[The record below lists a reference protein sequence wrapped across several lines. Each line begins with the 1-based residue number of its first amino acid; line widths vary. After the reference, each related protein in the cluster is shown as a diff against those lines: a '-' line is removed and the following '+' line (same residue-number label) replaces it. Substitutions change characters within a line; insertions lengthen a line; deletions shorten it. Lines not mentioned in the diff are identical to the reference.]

1 MSKMEFDVKGMHCK
15 GCELGFEEK
24 LEELNFIDSAKAD
37 FKKGKVKIKYDESN
51 FDIKKV
57 CEAAQSLGF
66 EIIK

>member
-1 MSKMEFDVKGMHCK
+1 MSKMEVDVKVIHCK
-15 GCELGFEEK
+15 GCELGLEEK
-24 LEELNFIDSAKAD
+24 LEELNFIDLAKAD

>member
-15 GCELGFEEK
+15 GCELGLEEK

-51 FDIKKV
+51 FDINKV

>member
-1 MSKMEFDVKGMHCK
+1 MSKMEFDVKGKHCK
-15 GCELGFEEK
+15 GCELGLEK
-24 LEELNFIDSAKAD
+24 KLQELNFIDSAKPD
-37 FKKGKVKIKYDESN
+37 IKKRKVKIKYHESN

>member
-1 MSKMEFDVKGMHCK
+1 MSKMEFDVK
-15 GCELGFEEK
+15 EK

>member
-15 GCELGFEEK
+15 GCELGLEEK

-57 CEAAQSLGF
+57 C
-66 EIIK
+66 

>member
-15 GCELGFEEK
+15 GCELGLEEK

-51 FDIKKV
+51 FDIKEV
-57 CEAAQSLGF
+57 CKAAKSLGF